1 MRAFRAFCFAV
12 SAATLGTFCAQVCAQ
27 AGDVPPAGGA
37 PAQARVVLIQPE
49 GEPPRPGLE
58 PALRIQLRGT
68 AEVIAV
74 PQAFPSDVPARL
86 SAASALAEE
95 HDADW
100 VLWTDPPQTTVP
112 RSEHAVLYLV
122 GRQNGRALI
131 EVVSVPGGEGPEV
144 DRSLALKVHE
154 LIDVR
159 EGAVYALGN
168 AEVPEPEAQ
177 QRRVQLWLEAGAQA
191 GIEGDGGA
199 AFDVLIAIGPSLTTP
214 ALLLALPIELAI
226 GLPRRFERDGDEV
239 SWTELGATLWL
250 KLGARLGPAVLGGA
264 LGAKL
269 AFTDVEGTTQT
280 GRQGTATEL
289 LPSAVA
295 SIDGEL
301 PLSSSLGARLA
312 LGTELRW
319 KRQHFLIEGEDVGN
333 TGRVV
338 PFARLSLVW
347 HAF

>member
-1 MRAFRAFCFAV
+1 MRAFRALCL
-12 SAATLGTFCAQVCAQ
+12 AATAAFLSTFCAQVCAQ
-27 AGDVPPAGGA
+27 AGVVPP
-37 PAQARVVLIQPE
+37 PRVVLIQPE

-74 PQAFPSDVPARL
+74 PRAFASDMPARL
-86 SAASALAEE
+86 AAASALAEE
-95 HDADW
+95 HNADW
-100 VLWTDPPQTTVP
+100 VLWTDPPQTTAP
-112 RSEHAVLYLV
+112 QSEQAVLYLV

-131 EVVSVPGGEGPEV
+131 EVVRVPGGEGPEV

-159 EGAVYALGN
+159 EGAAYALGN
-168 AEVPEPEAQ
+168 AEVPEPESE
-177 QRRVQLWLEAGAQA
+177 RKRVQLWLEAGAQ
-191 GIEGDGGA
+191 GTIEGDGGA
-199 AFDVLIAIGPSLTTP
+199 ALDVLVAIGPSVSTP
-214 ALLLALPIELAI
+214 SLMVALPIELAI
-226 GLPRRFERDGDEV
+226 GLPRHIERGGDEV

-250 KLGARLGPAVLGGA
+250 KLGARLGPAVVGGG

-269 AFTDVEGTTQT
+269 AFTDVEGTTQA

-289 LPSAVA
+289 LPSMVA

-301 PLSSSLGARLA
+301 PLSASLGARLA
-312 LGTELRW
+312 VGTELRF
-319 KRQHFLIEGEDVGN
+319 KRQHFLIEGDDVGN
-333 TGRVV
+333 TGRIV
-338 PFARLSLVW
+338 PFARLSVVW